1 MTLERIGVI
10 DADGHVFERY
20 QELKEH
26 LEGPYRD
33 LKRLDTFPL
42 FPTLDGW
49 PRGSLAPEAEFT
61 IDLNGWRRFLDET
74 GLENAVVYPTA
85 GLACGLIQSREWA
98 CAISRGY
105 NNWLYERYIKSEP
118 RLRGVALLPVH
129 DPAVAASELEHAVTH
144 QGMVAGLLPA
154 VTVLNKGYGHPD
166 FYPIY
171 ETAQRLDTPLV
182 VHGAPSRGLGFDFFN
197 TFVKV
202 HALEH
207 PVAIMIQLTSMVMD
221 GIFEVFPTLR
231 VGYLEAGCGWVPY
244 MMDRL
249 DYEYQA
255 TWGRS
260 GAPLL
265 TRRPSEYLKGG
276 NIYVTCELE
285 EASLAYVLERLGTD
299 NVMYPSDFPHERA
312 WSEFHRDIPE
322 FLARKDVSDPA
333 KGKVL
338 AENAQRFYRLTGT
351 QGS

>member
-1 MTLERIGVI
+1 M
-10 DADGHVFERY
+10 
-20 QELKEH
+20 
-26 LEGPYRD
+26 
-33 LKRLDTFPL
+33 
-42 FPTLDGW
+42 
-49 PRGSLAPEAEFT
+49 
-61 IDLNGWRRFLDET
+61 
-74 GLENAVVYPTA
+74 
-85 GLACGLIQSREWA
+85 
-98 CAISRGY
+98 
-105 NNWLYERYIKSEP
+105 
-118 RLRGVALLPVH
+118 
-129 DPAVAASELEHAVTH
+129 
-144 QGMVAGLLPA
+144 
-154 VTVLNKGYGHPD
+154 
-166 FYPIY
+166 
-171 ETAQRLDTPLV
+171 
-182 VHGAPSRGLGFDFFN
+182 
-197 TFVKV
+197 
-202 HALEH
+202 
-207 PVAIMIQLTSMVMD
+207 
-221 GIFEVFPTLR
+221 
-231 VGYLEAGCGWVPY
+231 PY